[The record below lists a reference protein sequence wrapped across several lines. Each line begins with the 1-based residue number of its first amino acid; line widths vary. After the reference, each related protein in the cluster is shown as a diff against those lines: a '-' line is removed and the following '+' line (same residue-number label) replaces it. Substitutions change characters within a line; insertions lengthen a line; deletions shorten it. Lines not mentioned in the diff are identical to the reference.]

1 MSYFPNIIAKYFI
14 IFLKISVD
22 KLGFI
27 RYYNISNRYY
37 YCYGGKQMVKYSKQR
52 ELIRENL
59 LSRYDHPTA
68 DDVYA
73 SVKLILPNIS
83 LGTVYR
89 NLSFLVEQGE
99 VLSLKLGDG
108 KEHFDGHTE
117 PHYHFICTE
126 CGKVEDIF
134 MKELQI
140 NKIAQDHFDG
150 IIKGHQTYYYGICP
164 KCNNKD

>member
-1 MSYFPNIIAKYFI
+1 MAS
-14 IFLKISVD
+14 L
-22 KLGFI
+22 
-27 RYYNISNRYY
+27 
-37 YCYGGKQMVKYSKQR
+37 KYSRQR
-52 ELIRENL
+52 EAIKDY
-59 LSRYDHPTA
+59 LSSVTTHPTA
-68 DDVYA
+68 DTVYMHI
-73 SVKLILPNIS
+73 KEEFPNIS

-164 KCNNKD
+164 KCNKKD